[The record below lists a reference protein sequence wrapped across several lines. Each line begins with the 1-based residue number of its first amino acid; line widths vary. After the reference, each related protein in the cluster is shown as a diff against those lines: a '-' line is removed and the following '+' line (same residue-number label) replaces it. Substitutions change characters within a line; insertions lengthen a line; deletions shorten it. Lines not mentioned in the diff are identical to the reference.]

1 MNSYKFETMN
11 RACLSKNTTELAS
24 STKLNLH
31 EQKQHASS
39 IRPIKNN
46 FIRMKKG
53 LLILTVVLM
62 IPLIRLTAQNP
73 NLEKFST
80 YKIGFFTKKLNLT
93 SQEAEKFWPV
103 YNDYQKQKNLIQREK
118 VLLMRDFNQNESLLD
133 DSQLTVIGE
142 KLIKYISDESSL
154 AVTFHKKLKEVLP
167 PAKVIRYYQAENQYK
182 VQLLNELQGNRQRM
196 GNQGPDL

>member
-11 RACLSKNTTELAS
+11 RACLAKNA
-24 STKLNLH
+24 NVH

-46 FIRMKKG
+46 FIRMNKG
-53 LLILTVVLM
+53 LLILTVVLI
-62 IPLIRLTAQNP
+62 IPLVRLTAQNP
-73 NLEKFST
+73 NIEKFST

-118 VLLMRDFNQNESLLD
+118 VLLVRDFNQNESFLD
-133 DSQLTVIGE
+133 DSQLTVMGE
-142 KLIKYISDESSL
+142 KLINYISEESSL

>member
-1 MNSYKFETMN
+1 MN
-11 RACLSKNTTELAS
+11 RACLAKNTSELAS
-24 STKLNLH
+24 STKLNFH

-39 IRPIKNN
+39 IRPIINK
-46 FIRMKKG
+46 FVRMKKG

-103 YNDYQKQKNLIQREK
+103 YNDYQKQKNLIQQEK
-118 VLLMRDFNQNESLLD
+118 VLLIRDFNQNESFLD

-154 AVTFHKKLKEVLP
+154 AVTFHKKLKELLP

-182 VQLLNELQGNRQRM
+182 VQLLNELQRNRQRM